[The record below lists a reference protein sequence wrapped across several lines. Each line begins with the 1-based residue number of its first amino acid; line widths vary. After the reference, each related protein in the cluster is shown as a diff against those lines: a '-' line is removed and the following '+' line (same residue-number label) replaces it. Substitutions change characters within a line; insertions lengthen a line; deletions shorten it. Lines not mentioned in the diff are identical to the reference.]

1 MPPPLL
7 IIRALCIWLRFT
19 IPSVLSTLLR
29 YEFRST
35 KALIAVCIDWNLKV
49 ETVLELE
56 SQDFR
61 SHYCLYFSFAKFLSC
76 STHFQFFKI
85 DLFTSDCHKSAKV
98 SWILNNLSDF
108 NKIAKQL
115 MDDGKQ
121 KKHFSSKIQ
130 KVCSLPI
137 LAQTLPNSAQVLS
150 WTYCFIFCWLR
161 SSNQLKESV

>member
-1 MPPPLL
+1 MYLVKYIPPRSL
-7 IIRALCIWLRFT
+7 IVRALCIWLRFT

-35 KALIAVCIDWNLKV
+35 KALIAICIDCNLKV

-56 SQDFR
+56 SRDLL

-137 LAQTLPNSAQVLS
+137 LAQNLPNSAQVLS
-150 WTYCFIFCWLR
+150 
-161 SSNQLKESV
+161 